1 MENTCVIEYIS
12 KENKKYN
19 INKIK
24 NSIQSYS
31 IDDIIDDIINDGKDI
46 ILEEKDIK
54 YHLTSTLN
62 ENNNIHANISNI
74 NLGKCEIELKQK
86 YNINLDQPL
95 LIFKTDINIEGYSTP
110 AVEYEVY
117 HPITKEQ
124 LDLKLCNED
133 KIKIS
138 VPANINENEISKYNP
153 KNDFYNDICSSYTTP
168 YNTDITL
175 KDRQQEFIDNN
186 MTLCENNCD
195 FISYNNTLKK
205 VNCECDI
212 KFSINDL
219 YNIKIDKEKLK
230 LKFNIKNLINIGV
243 LKCYKLLF
251 NKNGII
257 YNYGSYIILFIIF
270 INIIGLFIFLFKDYE
285 SIERQVKNLFD
296 ENEVNITNILK
307 EKKHFKKNT
316 EMVKKQSNNK
326 NITVDNPSKGKILLN
341 NNNARKKINK
351 HIKKIKT
358 NLYIKNVDNIKNKN
372 KQLPKSDYELN
383 NSEFQ
388 DAIKYDKRTYCD
400 YFLSLLKYNHL
411 LVFAIVPSKDYNSKI
426 IKISLFL
433 FFFALEMA
441 NKALFFNEETMHNIY
456 VKKGQYDFI
465 YQIPEIIY
473 SSLISIIIDTIIRY
487 FSLTQKYI
495 IEEKNKKNKEN
506 NKSKYE
512 NIMTNLK
519 IKFIFY
525 FIFNFLFLSLFW
537 FYIACFCIVY
547 KNTQIYLIKDTSIS
561 FGLSLI
567 YPIISYLMSGIFRIL
582 SLRKKSEYIYKF
594 SQFILF

>member
-1 MENTCVIEYIS
+1 MENTCVTEYIS
-12 KENKKYN
+12 KENKEYN

-24 NSIQSYS
+24 NSIESHS
-31 IDDIIDDIINDGKDI
+31 IDDIIDDIINEGKDI
-46 ILEEKDIK
+46 IIEEKDIK
-54 YHLTSTLN
+54 YHLTSTTN

-138 VPANINENEISKYNP
+138 IPANINENEISKYNP

-285 SIERQVKNLFD
+285 SIKRQVKNLFD
-296 ENEVNITNILK
+296 GNEVNITNILK
-307 EKKHFKKNT
+307 EKKNFKKNT
-316 EMVKKQSNNK
+316 EMFKKQSNNK

-351 HIKKIKT
+351 HIKKTKT
-358 NLYIKNVDNIKNKN
+358 NLYIGTVDNIKNKN

-388 DAIKYDKRTYCD
+388 DAIKYDKSTYCD
-400 YFLSLLKYNHL
+400 YFLSLLYYNNL
-411 LVFAIVPSKDYNSKI
+411 L
-426 IKISLFL
+426 
-433 FFFALEMA
+433 
-441 NKALFFNEETMHNIY
+441 
-456 VKKGQYDFI
+456 
-465 YQIPEIIY
+465 Y
-473 SSLISIIIDTIIRY
+473 S
-487 FSLTQKYI
+487 Q
-495 IEEKNKKNKEN
+495 
-506 NKSKYE
+506 
-512 NIMTNLK
+512 
-519 IKFIFY
+519 
-525 FIFNFLFLSLFW
+525 
-537 FYIACFCIVY
+537 
-547 KNTQIYLIKDTSIS
+547 
-561 FGLSLI
+561 
-567 YPIISYLMSGIFRIL
+567 
-582 SLRKKSEYIYKF
+582 
-594 SQFILF
+594 